1 MSQEN
6 ASSTSAP
13 TLDPAQQVKFDTARQ
28 KKDVGD
34 QAFKSGDVQ
43 GALRSYHEALM
54 YLHGLNTTA
63 SQAASP
69 AGGESTK
76 NQNPEIDEMLEK
88 IYNNMSACHMKQG
101 NWQRALDTADKALKK
116 NEKNYKALFR
126 KGKALG
132 ELGYFEKSEKILED
146 LLQKNPSDAPIV
158 NHELTRLR
166 AVEKERERVANKKF
180 KGFLLKEKKAEPVA
194 EARIEEITDP

>member
-1 MSQEN
+1 MAQEN
-6 ASSTSAP
+6 ADTP
-13 TLDPAQQVKFDTARQ
+13 VLDPAQQTKFDTARQ

-34 QAFKSGDVQ
+34 QAFKAGDLKV
-43 GALRSYHEALM
+43 ALRSYHESLM

-63 SQAASP
+63 AQAAAP
-69 AGGESTK
+69 AGRESPK

-116 NEKNYKALFR
+116 NEKNYKAMFR

-146 LLQKNPSDAPIV
+146 LLQKNPSDAPTI
-158 NHELTRLR
+158 NQELTRLR
-166 AVEKERERVANKKF
+166 AVERERERAANQKF
-180 KGFLLKEKKAEPVA
+180 KGFLLKDKKPAA
-194 EARIEEITDP
+194 